1 MEVIGCV
8 GIGLHCTYVFHP
20 STFLD
25 LAVQLLFVAG
35 PALLCSVQHEDLD
48 LDWMSYRMARAL
60 PRMRGCMYLTN

>member
-1 MEVIGCV
+1 MWALASIVHMFSIQA
-8 GIGLHCTYVFHP
+8 L
-20 STFLD
+20 FLD

-48 LDWMSYRMARAL
+48 LDWMSYRMALAL